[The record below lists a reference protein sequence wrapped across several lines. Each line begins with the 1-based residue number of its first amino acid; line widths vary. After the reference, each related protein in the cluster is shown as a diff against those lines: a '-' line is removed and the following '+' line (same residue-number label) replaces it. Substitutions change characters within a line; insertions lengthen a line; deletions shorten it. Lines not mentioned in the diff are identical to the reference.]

1 MMKTTPKTRA
11 LLLLIAV
18 SGLISSC
25 NSNENRDYFELK
37 IYHYETVAQEA
48 RLDNYLET
56 AYLPSLHRAGVLN
69 VGVFKPRPIGNEITN
84 AIILLVPFTSLE
96 QHLELPELLKGD
108 FLYLEAGKDYIES
121 PYNDPPFSR
130 IESIFL
136 KAFTG
141 SPQLCKPHLES
152 PREERVY
159 ELRSYQ
165 GATELLYERK
175 VEMFNSGE
183 LEIFV
188 NLGFNPVFFGEVIA
202 SSSMPHLMY
211 MTSFSDTVS
220 QKEHWA
226 AFREHPDWIG
236 MKDKERFRNT
246 VSKITKY
253 LLYPTPYS
261 DY

>member
-1 MMKTTPKTRA
+1 MMKRTPKTRA

-18 SGLISSC
+18 IGLISSC
-25 NSNENRDYFELK
+25 DSNEKRDYFELK
-37 IYHYETVAQEA
+37 IYHYETLAQEE

-56 AYLPSLHRAGVLN
+56 AYLPSLHRAGIMN
-69 VGVFKPRPIGNEITN
+69 VGVFKLRPNANEIKNT
-84 AIILLVPFTSLE
+84 IILLVPFTSLE
-96 QHLELPELLKGD
+96 QQLELPELLKGD
-108 FLYLEAGKDYIES
+108 RLFLEAGKDYIES
-121 PYNDPPFSR
+121 PHNDPPYSR

-136 KAFTG
+136 KAFAG
-141 SPQLCKPHLES
+141 SPHLNKPHHES
-152 PREERVY
+152 PREDRVY

-183 LEIFV
+183 SELFV
-188 NLGFNPVFFGEVIA
+188 NLDFNPVFFGEVIA
-202 SSSMPHLMY
+202 SSTMPHLMY
-211 MTSFSDTVS
+211 MTSFRDTVS
-220 QKEHWA
+220 QQEHWA